1 MNKFKFSNLASFP
14 AIILFILSFSSS
26 TMVSQTSVETNVT
39 TISLLVN
46 NGDDKV
52 TTSKSEISAE
62 TNFNFVSWFMGTKQ
76 TIQEESLEKSSAKK
90 MLINARI
97 APNRLLM
104 KAFLKK
110 AQNQISS
117 LA

>member
-1 MNKFKFSNLASFP
+1 M
-14 AIILFILSFSSS
+14 I
-26 TMVSQTSVETNVT
+26 SQTISETKNIT
-39 TISLLVN
+39 TFIV
-46 NGDDKV
+46 NGDDDKI
-52 TTSKSEISAE
+52 TSSKSETSAE

-76 TIQEESLEKSSAKK
+76 TIQEDAVSEKASAKK

-110 AQNQISS
+110 AQNQLSS

>member
-1 MNKFKFSNLASFP
+1 MNKFKFSNLVSFP
-14 AIILFILSFSSS
+14 AIILFFVLLSSS
-26 TMVSQTSVETNVT
+26 TMVSQSVVETKATSFV
-39 TISLLVN
+39 V
-46 NGDDKV
+46 NGDDDKI
-52 TTSKSEISAE
+52 TTSKSEVSAE

-76 TIQEESLEKSSAKK
+76 TIQEDSSLEKSSAKK

>member
-1 MNKFKFSNLASFP
+1 MKKLSLSNLVSFP
-14 AIILFILSFSSS
+14 AILLFIVLSSS
-26 TMVSQTSVETNVT
+26 TMVGQCVSEKMDNSITSV
-39 TISLLVN
+39 N
-46 NGDDKV
+46 NDDDKI
-52 TTSKSEISAE
+52 TSSKSEISTE

-76 TIQEESLEKSSAKK
+76 TIQEESVNEKASAKK

-110 AQNQISS
+110 AQNQLSS

>member
-1 MNKFKFSNLASFP
+1 MKKFNFSSLVSLP
-14 AIILFILSFSSS
+14 AIILYFSVLSSS
-26 TMVSQTSVETNVT
+26 TTVGQTISETNIT
-39 TISLLVN
+39 TFIV
-46 NGDDKV
+46 NGDDDKI
-52 TTSKSEISAE
+52 TSSKSEIAAE

-76 TIQEESLEKSSAKK
+76 TIQEDVVSDKASAKK

-110 AQNQISS
+110 AQNQLSS

>member
-1 MNKFKFSNLASFP
+1 MKKLSLSNLVSFP
-14 AIILFILSFSSS
+14 AILLFIVLSSS
-26 TMVSQTSVETNVT
+26 TMVGQSVSEKMDV
-39 TISLLVN
+39 TISLVN
-46 NGDDKV
+46 NDDDKI
-52 TTSKSEISAE
+52 TSSKSEISAE

-76 TIQEESLEKSSAKK
+76 TIQEESVNEKASAKK

-110 AQNQISS
+110 AQNQLSS

>member
-1 MNKFKFSNLASFP
+1 MKKLSLSNLVSFP
-14 AIILFILSFSSS
+14 AILLFIVLSSS
-26 TMVSQTSVETNVT
+26 TMVGQSVSEKMDNSITF
-39 TISLLVN
+39 VN
-46 NGDDKV
+46 NDDDKI
-52 TTSKSEISAE
+52 TSSKSEISAE

-76 TIQEESLEKSSAKK
+76 TIQEESVNEKASAKK

-110 AQNQISS
+110 AQNQLSS

>member
-1 MNKFKFSNLASFP
+1 MKKFNFSSLVSLP
-14 AIILFILSFSSS
+14 AIIFSLLCSS
-26 TMVSQTSVETNVT
+26 TTVGQTISETNNT
-39 TISLLVN
+39 TFIV
-46 NGDDKV
+46 NGDDDKI
-52 TTSKSEISAE
+52 TSSKSEISAE

-76 TIQEESLEKSSAKK
+76 TIQEDLVSDKASAKK

-110 AQNQISS
+110 AQNQLSS

>member
-1 MNKFKFSNLASFP
+1 MASQS
-14 AIILFILSFSSS
+14 IVETTSSS
-26 TMVSQTSVETNVT
+26 FIV
-39 TISLLVN
+39 
-46 NGDDKV
+46 NGDDDKI
-52 TTSKSEISAE
+52 TTSKSEVSTE

-76 TIQEESLEKSSAKK
+76 TIQEESVNEKSSAKK

-110 AQNQISS
+110 AQNQLSS

>member
-1 MNKFKFSNLASFP
+1 MKKFNFSSLVSLP
-14 AIILFILSFSSS
+14 AIILYFSILSSS
-26 TMVSQTSVETNVT
+26 TMISQTISETKNIT
-39 TISLLVN
+39 TFIA
-46 NGDDKV
+46 NGDDDKI
-52 TTSKSEISAE
+52 TSSKSEISAE

-76 TIQEESLEKSSAKK
+76 TIQEDVINDKASAKK

-110 AQNQISS
+110 AQNQLSN